1 MSDKNEKTQMPN
13 EPDWLGTLWNV
24 NPGLA
29 RRAEAEILG
38 MRNFMREVI
47 IRGQL
52 TLPTDEQ
59 ELEWFEQGI
68 TPDVAIK
75 IIVKTNEWNP
85 KDSDV

>member
-1 MSDKNEKTQMPN
+1 MSDKNTDKAMPN
-13 EPDWLGTLWNV
+13 EPAWLGTLWNV

-29 RRAEAEILG
+29 RRAEEEILG
-38 MRNFMREVI
+38 MQNFMREVI

-85 KDSDV
+85 KDLEV

>member
-1 MSDKNEKTQMPN
+1 MDEMKNKPG
-13 EPDWLGTLWNV
+13 WLETLWNV

-29 RRAEAEILG
+29 RRAEEEILG
-38 MRNFMREVI
+38 MRNFIREVI